1 MRPVTSID
9 DPRYVKAMSHPL
21 RVRIL
26 AILLERTASPVEL
39 AQVLEG
45 TLGTVSYHV
54 RTLHQLGLIELVDE
68 TRVRGA
74 VEHHYR
80 AAARP
85 DVSDEAWEQ
94 APPIAKQAAVG
105 SSLQMIDDYARAS
118 AAAGGFDHADAALIR
133 LSMKLDA
140 KGWQQLAEG
149 VKRLYEQAQRIEA
162 DARERLDRGAP
173 ARGGGD
179 RRRPR
184 DDDVRGD
191 RTGRGDR
198 RRQTAATAGA
208 RGAATADV
216 SRARP
221 PPDRAGAV
229 PARPAGILHGVS
241 ALRRRRS
248 RCARRATAS
257 AARPSATGA
266 CAPLVGWL
274 VVVAGQVA
282 WLRAHRRAPRPARPR
297 RSAPPRSSRLA
308 HADRHAAVALQRAP
322 LGGRAAGG
330 LHARRLA
337 VPGVAHRADLA
348 HPDRRQRARPARA
361 ALRPGRR
368 DRDDGVGRRARC
380 RSRGST
386 ARRRERLVD
395 ELTTAAQATRGD
407 AT

>member
-1 MRPVTSID
+1 
-9 DPRYVKAMSHPL
+9 MSHPL

-26 AILLERTASPVEL
+26 AILMERKASPVEL

-74 VEHHYR
+74 VEHHYK
-80 AAARP
+80 AKARP
-85 DVSDEAWEQ
+85 VVSDEAWEQ

-118 AAAGGFDHADAALIR
+118 AAAGGFDHSDAALIR
-133 LSMKLDA
+133 MSMKLDP
-140 KGWQQLAEG
+140 KGWQQLAEACR
-149 VKRLYEQAQRIEA
+149 RLHEQAQRIEA
-162 DARERLDRGAP
+162 ESRERLDRGAP
-173 ARGGGD
+173 HEEDGD

-191 RTGRGDR
+191 RARRGDR
-198 RRQTAATAGA
+198 RRRRTPPPSGARRRDRRTLLGAPGRTTLPRASAGGLRSVARPTGWHPPRRVRSTRRPRSRHRLAAPATPPRQPHRHPLLARAGA
-208 RGAATADV
+208 RAAG
-216 SRARP
+216 SS
-221 PPDRAGAV
+221 
-229 PARPAGILHGVS
+229 II
-241 ALRRRRS
+241 
-248 RCARRATAS
+248 
-257 AARPSATGA
+257 AAQIA
-266 CAPLVGWL
+266 WL
-274 VVVAGQVA
+274 VLTDGHRGLHALALGATVLVAA
-282 WLRAHRRAPRPARPR
+282 
-297 RSAPPRSSRLA
+297 A
-308 HADRHAAVALQRAP
+308 HAIVMPQWRYSGAP

-368 DRDDGVGRRARC
+368 DGDDRVGRRPAVDRGARP
-380 RSRGST
+380 RDGRAAGRRADDARPRPRG
-386 ARRRERLVD
+386 
-395 ELTTAAQATRGD
+395 ATR
-407 AT
+407 T